1 MHCPH
6 CNNETPDYSNYC
18 CTCGARQARRAAGT
32 ASPFRGKRLM
42 RSATDVKVAG
52 VCAGFAEYFDM
63 DPTVMR
69 LLWAIL
75 TIMPVPFF
83 PGVIGYLVAWIVMPV
98 APLPIPAQTAQ
109 NAARPTAQTT

>member
-18 CTCGARQARRAAGT
+18 CTCGAHQARRATGT
-32 ASPFRGKRLM
+32 GSPFRGKRLM

-83 PGVIGYLVAWIVMPV
+83 PGVIGYLVARIVMPV